1 MTYPKLPTTIGGL
14 AGPIRIDRP
23 ARIRDD
29 GPDHLDRTTMADWDE
44 WARRIRVTGTV
55 DRRLAIHL
63 LLHELVHAALD
74 DAGIA
79 LKDSDQEE
87 AVCQSVASAM
97 MHVAEWLLAE

>member
-1 MTYPKLPTTIGGL
+1 MTWPKLPTSIHGL
-14 AGPIRIDRP
+14 AGPIRILRP
-23 ARIRDD
+23 VRIADQQA
-29 GPDHLDRTTMADWDE
+29 DHLGRETCADWDDE
-44 WARRIRVTGTV
+44 HRTIRVASRF
-55 DRRLAIHL
+55 RRDVAVHL